1 MSTTRHK
8 SRELALQILYAMDV
22 LGDDSDALFDAV
34 GKLLSPKQ
42 APPEFCRRLVRGVTE
57 NRSELD
63 RIIEA
68 HSSHWK
74 VYRMSGVDRNIL
86 RLAAFEMLHCDDIPA
101 KVSINE
107 AIVIGKKFGTEET
120 GPFVNGVLDAVR
132 QHYGLDSSPAAAETD
147 PEPGIRNDHNH
158 SA

>member
-1 MSTTRHK
+1 MSTRHK
-8 SRELALQILYAMDV
+8 ARELALQILYSMDM
-22 LGDDSDALFDAV
+22 LGDDTDELFDGLGELV
-34 GKLLSPKQ
+34 SPKQ
-42 APPEFCRRLVRGVTE
+42 APSNFCRRLVRGVIDH
-57 NRSELD
+57 RSDLD

-68 HSSHWK
+68 HSSNWK

-86 RLAAFEMLHCDDIPA
+86 RLAAFEMLYCEDIPA

-107 AIVIGKKFGTEET
+107 AIEMGKKFGTDET

-132 QHYGLDSSPAAAETD
+132 QHHGLDSSPGAAMAET
-147 PEPGIRNDHNH
+147 EPGIRNDQDQ

>member
-1 MSTTRHK
+1 MSTRHK
-8 SRELALQILYAMDV
+8 ARELALQILYSMDM
-22 LGDDSDALFDAV
+22 LGDDTDELFDGLGELV
-34 GKLLSPKQ
+34 SPKQ
-42 APPEFCRRLVRGVTE
+42 APSNFCRRLVRGVIDH
-57 NRSELD
+57 RSDLD

-68 HSSHWK
+68 HSSNWK

-86 RLAAFEMLHCDDIPA
+86 RLAAFEMLYCEDIPA

-107 AIVIGKKFGTEET
+107 AIEMGKKFGTDET

-132 QHYGLDSSPAAAETD
+132 QHHGLDSSPGAAVTET
-147 PEPGIRNDHNH
+147 GTGTSNDQDQ

>member
-1 MSTTRHK
+1 MSTRHK
-8 SRELALQILYAMDV
+8 ARELALQILYSMDM
-22 LGDDSDALFDAV
+22 LGDDTDELFDGLGELV
-34 GKLLSPKQ
+34 SPKQ
-42 APPEFCRRLVRGVTE
+42 APSNFCRRLVRGVIDH
-57 NRSELD
+57 RSDLD

-68 HSSHWK
+68 HSSNWK

-86 RLAAFEMLHCDDIPA
+86 RLAAFEMLYCEDIPA

-107 AIVIGKKFGTEET
+107 AIEMGKKFGTDET

-132 QHYGLDSSPAAAETD
+132 QHHGLDASPGAAVTET
-147 PEPGIRNDHNH
+147 GTGTSNDQDQ

>member
-1 MSTTRHK
+1 M
-8 SRELALQILYAMDV
+8 ALQILYSMDM
-22 LGDDSDALFDAV
+22 LGDDTDELFDGLGELV
-34 GKLLSPKQ
+34 SPKQ
-42 APPEFCRRLVRGVTE
+42 APSNFCRRLVRGVIDH
-57 NRSELD
+57 RSDLD

-68 HSSHWK
+68 HSSNWK

-86 RLAAFEMLHCDDIPA
+86 RLAAFEMLYCEDIPA

-107 AIVIGKKFGTEET
+107 AIEMGKKFGTDET

-132 QHYGLDSSPAAAETD
+132 QHHGLNSLPETTQAET
-147 PEPGIRNDHNH
+147 EPGTRNDQDQ

>member
-1 MSTTRHK
+1 MSTRHK
-8 SRELALQILYAMDV
+8 SREIALQILYAMDV
-22 LGDDSDALFDAV
+22 LGDDTDELFDDV
-34 GKLLSPKQ
+34 GYLLSPKQ
-42 APPEFCRRLVRGVTE
+42 APSKFCRRLVKGVTE

-63 RIIEA
+63 RIIEG

-74 VYRMSGVDRNIL
+74 IYRMSGVDRNIL
-86 RLAAFEMLHCDDIPA
+86 RLAAFEMLYCEDIPA

-120 GPFVNGVLDAVR
+120 GPFINGVLDAVR
-132 QHYGLDSSPAAAETD
+132 QHYGLDSSPATAMTD
-147 PEPGIRNDHNH
+147 PESGIRNDHNQ

>member
-1 MSTTRHK
+1 MSTRHK
-8 SRELALQILYAMDV
+8 ARELALQILYSMDM
-22 LGDDSDALFDAV
+22 LGDDTDELFDGLGELV
-34 GKLLSPKQ
+34 SPKQ
-42 APPEFCRRLVRGVTE
+42 APSNFCRRLVRGVIDH
-57 NRSELD
+57 RSDLD

-68 HSSHWK
+68 HSSNWK

-86 RLAAFEMLHCDDIPA
+86 RLAAFEMLYCEDIPA

-107 AIVIGKKFGTEET
+107 AIEMGKKFGTDET

-132 QHYGLDSSPAAAETD
+132 QHHGLDAAVTD
-147 PEPGIRNDHNH
+147 TEPGIRNDHNQ